1 MARIVFYE
9 KPGCM
14 NNTRQKQLL
23 QASGH
28 EVIAC
33 NLLTE
38 PWSTARLQAFF
49 EGLPLEKWFN
59 PAAPRI
65 KQGDVV
71 PTGLSEAEALALML
85 EDPLLIRRPLMIS
98 EERRMVG
105 FDLAEV
111 KAWVGLDQQDTAM
124 DLQTCTK
131 SHSASQCKAPETHH

>member
-1 MARIVFYE
+1 MACIIFYE

-38 PWSTARLQAFF
+38 PWTTERLQSFF
-49 EGLPLEKWFN
+49 QGLPLEKWFN

-65 KQGDVV
+65 KQKEVV
-71 PTGLSEAEALALML
+71 PTNLSESEALALML
-85 EDPLLIRRPLMIS
+85 EDPLLIRRPLMVCEGQS
-98 EERRMVG
+98 KVG

-111 KAWVGLDQQDTAM
+111 NAWVGLDQQDTSLDM
-124 DLQTCTK
+124 QTCRKTP
-131 SHSASQCKAPETHH
+131 SDNPCAVPEQHL